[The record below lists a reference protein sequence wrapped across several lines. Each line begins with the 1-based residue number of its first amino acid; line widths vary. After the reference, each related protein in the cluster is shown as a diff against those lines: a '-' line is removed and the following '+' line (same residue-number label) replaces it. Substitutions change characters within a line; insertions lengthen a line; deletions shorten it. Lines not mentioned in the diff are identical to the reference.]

1 MLSVQRPNVLTHP
14 RTIPILLALILT
26 VFVIWMR
33 DPNLDLRL
41 SASFYESGR
50 FSGAAAGIVQTLRHH
65 LWNLSIVLAW
75 LSLGSVLAAYVLR
88 WSILGVTRRD
98 WNIILWGFL
107 LGPGLVVNAILKT
120 YSGRARPRDVLQ
132 FGGDNFFTPI
142 GQIANQCMRDCSFV
156 SGEVSGT
163 TAACIALWMILSAHA
178 HRMSREVEALLR
190 AVILAIFAFVFWQR
204 VASGGHFVS
213 DALLAALFTAL
224 VMAFLARAWPK
235 AADPT
240 AKPIGNA

>member
-1 MLSVQRPNVLTHP
+1 MLTH
-14 RTIPILLALILT
+14 RRIIPILLALILL

-41 SASFYESGR
+41 TAKYFENGQ
-50 FSGAAAGIVQTLRHH
+50 FIGDQPGWVQTLRTQF
-65 LWNLSIVLAW
+65 WNLSLAVAW
-75 LSLGSVLAAYVLR
+75 LSLGAVIAAYLLR
-88 WSILGVTRRD
+88 WSLLWVTRRD

-120 YSGRARPRDVLQ
+120 FIGRARPRDVLQ

-142 GQIANQCMRDCSFV
+142 GQFANQCVQNCSFV

-163 TAACIALWMILSAHA
+163 TATCIALWMILSAHA
-178 HRMSREVEALLR
+178 HRLSHEVERLAR
-190 AVILAIFAFVFWQR
+190 CGILAMFVFVFWQR

-224 VMAFLARAWPK
+224 IFAILARAWPQ
-235 AADPT
+235 AADRPKGT
-240 AKPIGNA
+240 A

>member
-1 MLSVQRPNVLTHP
+1 MQRPKLLTHP
-14 RTIPILLALILT
+14 RIIPILLALI
-26 VFVIWMR
+26 VVIFVIWMR

-41 SASFYESGR
+41 T
-50 FSGAAAGIVQTLRHH
+50 AAFFQNGHFVGEKPGIVQVLRMQ
-65 LWNLSIVLAW
+65 LWNLSLVLAW

-88 WSILGVTRRD
+88 WSILWMTRRD

-107 LGPGLVVNAILKT
+107 LGPGLVVNAIFKT

-132 FGGDNFFTPI
+132 FGGDQFFTPI
-142 GQIANQCMRDCSFV
+142 GQIANQCARDCSFV

-178 HRMSREVEALLR
+178 HRLSPEVEMLAR
-190 AVILAIFAFVFWQR
+190 CGILAIFGFVFWQR
-204 VASGGHFVS
+204 IASGGHFVS

-224 VMAFLARAWPK
+224 IFALLARAWPK
-235 AADPT
+235 AAVPNP
-240 AKPIGNA
+240 AGNV